1 MVRNRRSGIG
11 ELVPAITETSN
22 KTTIS
27 MIVGTEMPWTSP
39 SMTIRMQFSII
50 MWTADE

>member
-27 MIVGTEMPWTSP
+27 MVVGTEMPWTSP
-39 SMTIRMQFSII
+39 GMTMMMPFGRNE
-50 MWTADE
+50 DC